1 MAEHTKRLCLFFLHL
16 TPVPDAGEQQDG
28 TGRTESETVAG
39 IVRQT
44 PIKDAAH
51 FYVHSSHLCPGEM
64 ERKVPALTIS
74 AQAFDRSVI
83 HAFMHLLQTN
93 ASPFPAAGFFFKLLF
108 KILAYS
114 PLIISSTNA
123 DLPLYWRYRAQSS
136 VPA

>member
-1 MAEHTKRLCLFFLHL
+1 MSWPNILRGTVCFLHL
-16 TPVPDAGEQQDG
+16 TLVPDAGEQQDG
-28 TGRTESETVAG
+28 MGRTESETVAG

-83 HAFMHLLQTN
+83 HVFMHLLQTN
-93 ASPFPAAGFFFKLLF
+93 ASPFPATGFFIFNY
-108 KILAYS
+108 YS
-114 PLIISSTNA
+114 KFLHTP
-123 DLPLYWRYRAQSS
+123 P
-136 VPA
+136 

>member
-1 MAEHTKRLCLFFLHL
+1 MAGHTKRLCLFFLHL

-83 HAFMHLLQTN
+83 HVFIHLLQTN
-93 ASPFPAAGFFFKLLF
+93 ASPFPAAGVFFLNY
-108 KILAYS
+108 YS
-114 PLIISSTNA
+114 KFLHNP
-123 DLPLYWRYRAQSS
+123 P
-136 VPA
+136 